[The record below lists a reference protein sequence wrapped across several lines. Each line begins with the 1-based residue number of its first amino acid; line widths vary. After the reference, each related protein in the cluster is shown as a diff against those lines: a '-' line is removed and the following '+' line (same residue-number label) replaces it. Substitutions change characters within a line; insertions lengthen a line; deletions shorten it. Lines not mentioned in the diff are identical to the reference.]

1 MREVINMFGKKYTP
15 SIKNNNNLRDKVVGE
30 VGSFVYRLE
39 HGRFD
44 SEADKEAV
52 MHIAE
57 GLRNSVDALKNAV
70 GTGEEN
76 VEVLS
81 NNILSLLKD
90 LKKSSEQD
98 MIHRIQEIADEL
110 DFNINMWR
118 DVLDGVTTVPS
129 DADAKSA
136 KLSYTR
142 RKLNARLNE
151 LTEIKDNFAA
161 SARRIEKEIDGF
173 EKDLA
178 ALDAAMLNEDNE
190 RKINEIFKKISAL
203 KSKLDSLIVRK
214 SNYTTCYNL
223 LDMIYVNAAEIV
235 EASDY
240 VGEEIGKAKAL
251 LNINKLKNV
260 LSEPDKALS
269 ILKRMQKDIQEVYDR
284 TKSID
289 TKLGELPT
297 TSTVV
302 NDAAL
307 AYKEE
312 LMRKK
317 REKERN
323 EQNTAE
329 IETINTNATSTNQ
342 EEV

>member
-1 MREVINMFGKKYTP
+1 MFGKKYTP
-15 SIKNNNNLRDKVVGE
+15 SVKNNMQLKEKVAGE
-30 VGSFVYRLE
+30 VGAFIYRLE
-39 HGRFD
+39 RGRFD
-44 SEADKEAV
+44 SEADKDAVIRIIEDLKTSVEA
-52 MHIAE
+52 
-57 GLRNSVDALKNAV
+57 LRNTV
-70 GTGEEN
+70 GTGEEDI
-76 VEVLS
+76 ESLA

-98 MIHRIQEIADEL
+98 MLHRIQEVADEL
-110 DFNINMWR
+110 DFNINMWK

-129 DADAKSA
+129 EEEAKAA

-142 RKLNARLNE
+142 RKLNARLAE
-151 LTEIKDNFAA
+151 LAEIKDNFVA
-161 SARRIEKEIDGF
+161 SARRIEKEIVGF

-178 ALDAAMLNEDNE
+178 ELDAAMLNEDNE
-190 RKINEIFKKISAL
+190 RRINEIFKKISAL

-214 SNYTTCYNL
+214 SNYTTCFNL

-240 VGEEIGKAKAL
+240 VGEEIGKAKAF
-251 LNINKLKNV
+251 LNIAKLKKV
-260 LSEPDKALS
+260 LSEPDKALTV
-269 ILKRMQKDIQEVYDR
+269 LKRMQKDIQEVYDR
-284 TKSID
+284 TKAID
-289 TKLGELPT
+289 IKLGEMPT

-323 EQNTAE
+323 DQNAAEITTAE
-329 IETINTNATSTNQ
+329 TKITETAT

>member
-1 MREVINMFGKKYTP
+1 MFGKKYTP
-15 SIKNNNNLRDKVVGE
+15 SVKNNMQLKEKVAGE
-30 VGSFVYRLE
+30 VGAFIYRLE
-39 HGRFD
+39 RGRFD
-44 SEADKEAV
+44 SEADKDAVIRIIEDLKTSVEA
-52 MHIAE
+52 
-57 GLRNSVDALKNAV
+57 LRNTV
-70 GTGEEN
+70 GTGEEDI
-76 VEVLS
+76 ESLA

-98 MIHRIQEIADEL
+98 MLHRIQEVADEL

-129 DADAKSA
+129 EEETKAA

-142 RKLNARLNE
+142 RKLNARLAE
-151 LTEIKDNFAA
+151 LAEIKDNFVA
-161 SARRIEKEIDGF
+161 SARRIEKEIVGF

-178 ALDAAMLNEDNE
+178 ELDAAMLNEDNE
-190 RKINEIFKKISAL
+190 RRINEIFKKISAL

-214 SNYTTCYNL
+214 SNYTTCFNL

-240 VGEEIGKAKAL
+240 VGEEIGKAKAF
-251 LNINKLKNV
+251 LNIAKLKKV
-260 LSEPDKALS
+260 LSEPDKALTV
-269 ILKRMQKDIQEVYDR
+269 LKRMQKDIQEVYDR
-284 TKSID
+284 TKAID
-289 TKLGELPT
+289 IKLGEMPT

-323 EQNTAE
+323 DQNAAEIITAE
-329 IETINTNATSTNQ
+329 TKITETAT

>member
-1 MREVINMFGKKYTP
+1 MFGKKYTP
-15 SIKNNNNLRDKVVGE
+15 SIKNNMQLKEKVAGE
-30 VGSFVYRLE
+30 VGAFIYRLE
-39 HGRFD
+39 RGRFD
-44 SEADKEAV
+44 SEADKDAV
-52 MHIAE
+52 IRIIEDLKSSLEM
-57 GLRNSVDALKNAV
+57 LKNTV
-70 GTGEEN
+70 GTGEEDI
-76 VEVLS
+76 EALA

-98 MIHRIQEIADEL
+98 TLHRIQDIADEL
-110 DFNINMWR
+110 DFNINMWK
-118 DVLDGVTTVPS
+118 DVLDGVATVPS
-129 DADAKSA
+129 EEDTKAA

-142 RKLNARLNE
+142 RKLNARLAE
-151 LTEIKDNFAA
+151 LSEVKDNFVA
-161 SARRIEKEIDGF
+161 SARRIEKEINGF
-173 EKDLA
+173 EKDLEE
-178 ALDAAMLNEDNE
+178 LDAMMLNEDNE

-203 KSKLDSLIVRK
+203 KSKIDSLIVRK

-240 VGEEIGKAKAL
+240 VGEEIGKAKAF
-251 LNINKLKNV
+251 LNIAKLKKV
-260 LSEPDKALS
+260 LAEPDKALT

-284 TKSID
+284 TKAID

-323 EQNTAE
+323 DQNAAEIATAE
-329 IETINTNATSTNQ
+329 TKVTEKVE

>member
-1 MREVINMFGKKYTP
+1 MFRKKYTP
-15 SIKNNNNLRDKVVGE
+15 SIKSNNDLRDKVVGE
-30 VGSFVYRLE
+30 VGAFIYRLE

-52 MHIAE
+52 IRIAE
-57 GLRNSVDALKNAV
+57 DLKESIETLKNTV

-76 VEVLS
+76 VEGLA

-90 LKKSSEQD
+90 FKKISEQD
-98 MIHRIQEIADEL
+98 MLHRIQEIADEL

-129 DADAKSA
+129 DAEVKVA

-142 RKLNARLNE
+142 RKLNARLKELNE
-151 LTEIKDNFAA
+151 IRDNFAA
-161 SARRIEKEIDGF
+161 SARRIEKEIAGF
-173 EKDLA
+173 EKDLVE
-178 ALDAAMLNEDNE
+178 LDAAMLNEDNE

-214 SNYTTCYNL
+214 SNYTTCHNL

-251 LNINKLKNV
+251 LNINKLRKV
-260 LSEPDKALS
+260 LSHPDKALS

-284 TKSID
+284 TKSLD

-302 NDAAL
+302 NEDAL

-317 REKERN
+317 REKERID
-323 EQNTAE
+323 QNTAD
-329 IETINTNATSTNQ
+329 ITITETNTTLTDQ